1 MKLSSSDVGDSND
14 ADNFLHK
21 LILTNT
27 QVSKLCKTFA
37 NGSSANIKLSKT
49 QLHKIVQSG
58 RFLGRPLRPI
68 LKTVLSL
75 IGNVLKPLP
84 KSVSIP
90 LGSIAAASTTD
101 VAIHKKMFGLGRSL
115 DLTSRMITLII

>member
-1 MKLSSSDVGDSND
+1 MKLSSSDIGDSND

-21 LILTNT
+21 LILTNI

-37 NGSSANIKLSKT
+37 NGSSANIKSSKT

-58 RFLGRPLRPI
+58 RFLGSLLRPL
-68 LKTVLSL
+68 LKTGLSL

-90 LGSIAAASTTD
+90 LGSIAAASATD
-101 VAIHKKMFGLGRSL
+101 AAIHKKMFGSGRSL